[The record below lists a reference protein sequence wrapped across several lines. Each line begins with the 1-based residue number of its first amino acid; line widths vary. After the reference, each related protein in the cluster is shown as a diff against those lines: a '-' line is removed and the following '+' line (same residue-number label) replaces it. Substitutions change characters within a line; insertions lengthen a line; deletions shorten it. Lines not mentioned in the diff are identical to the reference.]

1 VFDGVFVGVCEGVVE
16 GVCDGVLVG
25 VSVGVS
31 VGVFVGVTVG
41 VGVGSTSQGCVFRQ
55 FAHPEP
61 KNVVVSVPGLY
72 TCETKEPAEDIIV
85 VQPVNP
91 IAGNSKY
98 QPSPTTNPRSLE

>member
-1 VFDGVFVGVCEGVVE
+1 MFDGVFVGVCEGVVE

-31 VGVFVGVTVG
+31 VGVFVGVTVD
-41 VGVGSTSQGCVFRQ
+41 VGVGSISQGYVFRQ
-55 FAHPEP
+55 LAHPEP